1 MRENVTVKTN
11 QTNVERKSFVK
22 RWRYSVTA
30 EQSVGNVT
38 RLSTKRH
45 QTLGDSDR
53 LTGSNKHHIPTN

>member
-30 EQSVGNVT
+30 EQSVGNA
-38 RLSTKRH
+38 TKRQ

-53 LTGSNKHHIPTN
+53 LTGSNKHHILTN